1 MTPSRWFD
9 ALTGAGIDFV
19 AGVPCSYLAPFFAAC
34 DALPPGALL
43 RATREDHAV
52 AACAG
57 AWLGGRS
64 PLAVMQNSGL
74 GYCLEVLSSLHILYR
89 LPLPMLVSDRGAASD
104 FEEHRFLGQRT
115 RALLDL
121 FGIPWREGTAGQE
134 ASDARWL
141 VAAAAEGR
149 GPTVLLVGP
158 EGAA

>member
-1 MTPSRWFD
+1 VSPSRWFD
-9 ALTGAGIDFV
+9 AATRSGVDFV

-34 DALPPGALL
+34 QELPPTAFL

-57 AWLGGRS
+57 AWLGGRT

-74 GYCLEVLSSLHILYR
+74 GYCLEALASLHLLYG
-89 LPLPMLVSDRGAASD
+89 LPLPMLVSDRGTPSD

-121 FGIPWREGTAGQE
+121 FAIPWLDGVRGQE
-134 ASDARWL
+134 DQAMDWLLTTAARGSRPA
-141 VAAAAEGR
+141 V
-149 GPTVLLVGP
+149 VLVGP
-158 EGAA
+158 EERG